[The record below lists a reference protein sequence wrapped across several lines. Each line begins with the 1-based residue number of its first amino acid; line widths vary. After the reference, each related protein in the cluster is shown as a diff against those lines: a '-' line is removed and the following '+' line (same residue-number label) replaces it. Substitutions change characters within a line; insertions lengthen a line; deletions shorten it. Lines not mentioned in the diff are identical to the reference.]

1 MFWCKRSS
9 VPVNGGHHLKCSR
22 PCSSFFGDADAGVVA
37 LSYAQS
43 MTHQLQ
49 GSLTFYPSKVLT
61 CHWWKLDYS
70 QFFTILFA
78 TMLLKTMVMTWTG
91 PKKLKKTM
99 QLSRQPAGPSY
110 PTYILCQASHNHRFQ
125 QHHLG
130 IFQQVHSMLPL
141 LGVADGHIIADD
153 VLEISKM
160 NRWKVHT
167 FFWWSHMSRG
177 WITSWLFN

>member
-78 TMLLKTMVMTWTG
+78 TMLLKTMVMTHDMNRPKEVEEDHATFKTTSWTIISNVY
-91 PKKLKKTM
+91 LVSSFS
-99 QLSRQPAGPSY
+99 QSLFPA
-110 PTYILCQASHNHRFQ
+110 AS
-125 QHHLG
+125 L
-130 IFQQVHSMLPL
+130 
-141 LGVADGHIIADD
+141 GHISAGAFHVAIA
-153 VLEISKM
+153 
-160 NRWKVHT
+160 
-167 FFWWSHMSRG
+167 WSC
-177 WITSWLFN
+177 